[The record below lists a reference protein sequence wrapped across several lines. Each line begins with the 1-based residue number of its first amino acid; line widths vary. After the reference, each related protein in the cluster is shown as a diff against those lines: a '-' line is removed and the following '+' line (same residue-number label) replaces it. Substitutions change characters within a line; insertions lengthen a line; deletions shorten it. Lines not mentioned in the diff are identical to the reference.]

1 MPVPPG
7 VLVRSIGM
15 RGTRLRKDRHMLKG
29 FKDFVLRGNIVE
41 LAVAFVIGAA
51 FATLVNTFVSAI
63 IKPILAIITPG
74 QTQGFGFHLVSGKAA
89 TFIDIGVLINSIIV
103 FVLTAALIY
112 FLLVVPMNAI
122 NQRRAARAGAPEEE
136 PAAPTETELLIE
148 IRDLLK
154 AQSRG

>member
-1 MPVPPG
+1 
-7 VLVRSIGM
+7 
-15 RGTRLRKDRHMLKG
+15 MLKG

-63 IKPILAIITPG
+63 IKPLLAILTAG
-74 QTQGFGFHLVSGKAA
+74 QVQGFGFRLKGDNPS
-89 TFIDIGVLINSIIV
+89 TFIDLGTLINSVIV

-112 FLLVVPMNAI
+112 FLLVVPMNAVKA
-122 NQRRAARAGAPEEE
+122 RRAARAGIPEAAAE
-136 PAAPTETELLIE
+136 PSETDLLAE

-154 AQSRG
+154 ERNAA

>member
-1 MPVPPG
+1 
-7 VLVRSIGM
+7 
-15 RGTRLRKDRHMLKG
+15 MLKG
-29 FKDFVLRGNIVE
+29 FKAFVLRGNIVE